1 VTLHGK
7 KRRDRRIR
15 SACCMT
21 RICGR
26 ARSVAKETPSFD
38 HVSDHDGADDDER
51 KEDSRGGFSVG
62 RTRLGTEEDE
72 VVLDMSEGVPG

>member
-1 VTLHGK
+1 
-7 KRRDRRIR
+7 
-15 SACCMT
+15 MT

-38 HVSDHDGADDDER
+38 HVPDHDGADDDER
-51 KEDSRGGFSVG
+51 KDGSGGFPVG